1 VTEDD
6 SMGAIWTEL
15 PGQIASHVFVSIT
28 SRYQSLAG
36 A

>member
-1 VTEDD
+1 MD
-6 SMGAIWTEL
+6 AIWTEL